1 MKYANEIKAQVDAK
15 YPEKFNYVFNKD
27 VGTTGNL
34 EVEVYLNNSQGT
46 KA

>member
-27 VGTTGNL
+27 AGTTGNL